1 MGYSRRFGLADASHP
16 AEGNDMSATLDAP
29 DEVSSKLPFW
39 QTVSLSYSFY
49 FRHLGDA
56 LRISWLWLLI
66 FVPLTGATNWLQM
79 SWFAE
84 TIATMAPGK
93 PPLPPAIPIAVTI
106 LGSASELV
114 LFLAGCSIAVA
125 WHRLLLLDEH
135 HGLSGGN
142 VFSRNVWRYVGMG
155 FAILLM
161 GGLPAF
167 AVTASVSLWALPHA
181 VDGTAPAMSA
191 ARSNPAIFILIP
203 IAYLAACII
212 VTRLCLLLPARAVGD
227 TRLTFKEMWSLT
239 RGNAGRIFWGIVAC
253 SLPPLLLAQIALPL
267 GLPNPATLVNAG
279 AVPAPWVIF
288 SAIFSGY
295 YLLTLPIFVGF
306 LSHAFLFFR
315 RADIRAN

>member
-1 MGYSRRFGLADASHP
+1 
-16 AEGNDMSATLDAP
+16 MSATLDAP

-49 FRHLGDA
+49 FRHLGDT

-66 FVPLTGATNWLQM
+66 LVPLTGATNWLQM

-84 TIATMAPGK
+84 AIANMKPGK
-93 PPLPPAIPIAVTI
+93 PPLPPAMPVAMMM
-106 LGSASELV
+106 LGGASEMV

-125 WHRLLLLDEH
+125 WHRLLLLGEH
-135 HGLSGGN
+135 PGLSGGN
-142 VFSRNVWRYVGMG
+142 IFSRNVWRYVGIG
-155 FAILLM
+155 FAIFLT

-167 AVTASVSLWALPHA
+167 AVIAAVSLWALLPA
-181 VDGTAPAMSA
+181 VDPTAPAMSA

-227 TRLTFKEMWSLT
+227 THLTFKEMWGLT
-239 RGNAGRIFWGIVAC
+239 RGNAWRIFWGIVAC
-253 SLPPLLLAQIALPL
+253 SLPPLLLAQIALMIPV
-267 GLPNPATLVNAG
+267 GVPNPAWLVNAG
-279 AVPAPWVIF
+279 AVPGSWVAF
-288 SAIFSGY
+288 GAISSGY
-295 YLLTLPIFVGF
+295 YLLTLPIFIGF

-315 RADIRAN
+315 RAHIRPT